1 MFDQPAL
8 EIEQFEEM
16 HELLG
21 DDFAAMLL
29 PFFEDS
35 ADRLKL
41 AKSQLL
47 SKNSADQTLALDHL
61 HTLKGASLS
70 IGAARLSAICR
81 HMEQLIRARVPAE
94 AIGFIETAEG
104 ALKEFEHQAKQTL
117 SL

>member
-1 MFDQPAL
+1 VFDQPAL
-8 EIEQFEEM
+8 DTEQFEEM

-21 DDFAAMLL
+21 EDYAAMLDA
-29 PFFEDS
+29 FFKDS

-41 AKSQLL
+41 AQSQLL

-70 IGAARLSAICR
+70 VGAARLSAICR
-81 HMEQLIRARVPAE
+81 HMEQLIRARVATE
-94 AIGFIETAEG
+94 AIGFIDTALA
-104 ALKEFEHQAKQTL
+104 ALREFEHQAKQTL